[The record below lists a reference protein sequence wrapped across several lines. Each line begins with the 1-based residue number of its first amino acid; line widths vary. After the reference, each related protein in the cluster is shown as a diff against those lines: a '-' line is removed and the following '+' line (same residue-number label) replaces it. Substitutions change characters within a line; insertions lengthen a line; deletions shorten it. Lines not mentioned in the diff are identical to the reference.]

1 METPLMTPS
10 LHKRAPHS
18 APSDVTVHYS
28 IDAEAHVR
36 AAARLVELD
45 PDESAQR
52 TAAVLYAM
60 AGRIRGSRGEV
71 TVRW

>member
-1 METPLMTPS
+1 MHPRIPN
-10 LHKRAPHS
+10 AAQHS
-18 APSDVTVHYS
+18 AGADVTMHYS
-28 IDAEAHVR
+28 IEAEAHVR
-36 AAARLVELD
+36 AAARLVELN